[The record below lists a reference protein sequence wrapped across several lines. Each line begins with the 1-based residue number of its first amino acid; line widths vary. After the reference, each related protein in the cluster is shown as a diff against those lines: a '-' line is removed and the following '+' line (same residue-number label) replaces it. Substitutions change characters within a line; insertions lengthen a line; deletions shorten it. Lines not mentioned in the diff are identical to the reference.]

1 MVAEIIFIAATRGL
15 MVAFNAAP
23 MNQQVEKYPLEKVKW
38 LFVNEIEGAAL
49 SGQSE
54 LNQIT
59 HSLSSRWQDT
69 DIILTAGKEGCI
81 YTNLKETISMGACN
95 VQTVDTTGAGD
106 TFIGF
111 FLHSVLDGKNKET
124 VLQIATVA
132 SAIAVTRSGA
142 AASIPHW
149 AEVEAILPYYLMFT
163 KQRPIFLVERKQP

>member
-1 MVAEIIFIAATRGL
+1 
-15 MVAFNAAP
+15 
-23 MNQQVEKYPLEKVKW
+23 
-38 LFVNEIEGAAL
+38 
-49 SGQSE
+49 
-54 LNQIT
+54 
-59 HSLSSRWQDT
+59 
-69 DIILTAGKEGCI
+69 
-81 YTNLKETISMGACN
+81 MGACN

-106 TFIGF
+106 SFIGF

-163 KQRPIFLVERKQP
+163 KQRPIFLVERKQPWGRGAGTKGRAESPQDSARPFVPAHVSAGYFPT